1 MTRGLSVQTTQSIED
16 VTNEQEPRQRFA
28 EERANDPGRPRVEN
42 VRGPELPSLLVT
54 AMWQE
59 ALCWFPL
66 LLNS

>member
-1 MTRGLSVQTTQSIED
+1 MTRGLSVHTTQSIEN
-16 VTNEQEPRQRFA
+16 VTDEPEPKQRLA

-42 VRGPELPSLLVT
+42 VHGPELPSLLVT
-54 AMWQE
+54 EMWQE